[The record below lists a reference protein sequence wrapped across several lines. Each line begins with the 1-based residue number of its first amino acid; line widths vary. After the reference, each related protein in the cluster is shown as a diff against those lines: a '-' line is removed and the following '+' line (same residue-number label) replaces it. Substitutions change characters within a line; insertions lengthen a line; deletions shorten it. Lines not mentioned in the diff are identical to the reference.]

1 MDEAKR
7 AELEEMLARWREMGD
22 EWGSLKDNAIRDLK
36 KELAGNAR
44 GGKIKKSYARGR
56 KIKKTYAKG
65 GGVMRKPKMGA
76 N

>member
-7 AELEEMLARWREMGD
+7 AELEKMLAKAKEMDGD
-22 EWGSLKDNAIRDLK
+22 FWGVLKDNMIRDLK

-44 GGKIKKSYARGR
+44 GGKIKK
-56 KIKKTYAKG
+56 TYAKG
-65 GGVMRKPKMGA
+65 GGVRKPTMGV

>member
-7 AELEEMLARWREMGD
+7 AELERQLAKAKEMDGD
-22 EWGSLKDNAIRDLK
+22 FWGVLKDNMIRDLK

-44 GGKIKKSYARGR
+44 GGKIKK
-56 KIKKTYAKG
+56 TYAKG
-65 GGVMRKPKMGA
+65 GGVRKPAMGV